1 MTSSLFPRPSVSER
15 LSHILACVL
24 MAFTCAIAAFSA
36 LPGIA
41 SAQPG
46 LQDGPRAGRPPA
58 DRIRTSLRLDLVT
71 RKFELSNTDGTISN
85 EAPFYPGARIGIELF
100 PVAIFARESAAAG
113 LGIQVEFGKHDVSTV
128 TDIQTG
134 DQEFATVDVPT
145 RHDTTWFALVY
156 EIAASRTVTVIPV
169 VGWRVHEY
177 ALGYNPLF
185 GNTFYRGVDVGA
197 GIRYQAH
204 PLVAVQAAFGLRP
217 GTSLGSTAQAW
228 GDSASAFGFGID
240 GGIRVRAP
248 FGLLADAGVRYEAY
262 STRYEPGDSG
272 IPATSSR
279 DSFLSLLFS
288 IGYAY

>member
-1 MTSSLFPRPSVSER
+1 MTSSFSPVTPVSER
-15 LSHILACVL
+15 LSHILARVL
-24 MAFTCAIAAFSA
+24 IACTCAIAGFSA
-36 LPGIA
+36 LPGI
-41 SAQPG
+41 SFAQSSV
-46 LQDGPRAGRPPA
+46 QDGMRTERPPA
-58 DRIRTSLRLDLVT
+58 DRIRTSLRLDMVT
-71 RKFELSNTDGTISN
+71 RKFELSNSDGTIAN
-85 EAPFYPGARIGIELF
+85 DAPFYPGARVGIELF
-100 PVAIFARESAAAG
+100 PVAIFARDSAAAG

-134 DQEFATVDVPT
+134 VEEFTTIDVPT
-145 RHDTTWFALVY
+145 RHDTTWFGLVY
-156 EIAASRTVTVIPV
+156 EIAASNTVTIIPV

-185 GNTFYRGVDVGA
+185 GNTFYRGVDFGA

-204 PLVAVQAAFGLRP
+204 SLVALQAAFGLRP

-262 STRYEPGDSG
+262 NTRYEPGDSG
-272 IPATSSR
+272 IPATTSR
-279 DSFLSLLFS
+279 DSFLSLLIS